1 MTNSNMV
8 QAITWNHHIPQVLLS
23 GSVDHTV
30 VMCLYQ
36 DIRIPS
42 HTDEFQPMLEVWHE
56 IHTMSTQLWL
66 VSKMVPLMVLISELQ
81 NLIIFL
87 GQSRVSL
94 FMHTRKPNV
103 KLWALSTNQ
112 PCVVS
117 KNPNARKQFL

>member
-1 MTNSNMV
+1 MSHDKFQYAYFRFKPLHGIIIFHRFCLV
-8 QAITWNHHIPQVLLS
+8 DPLITQWLW
-23 GSVDHTV
+23 
-30 VMCLYQ
+30 
-36 DIRIPS
+36 IPS